1 MENNDETS
9 LVSAGLLTVAKA
21 AEFLSLS
28 RSKIYQLMD
37 AGTLVY
43 CKIDGARRIPRASV
57 LKLASES
64 LSGRAQNADPAHA
77 GSEGGAP

>member
-1 MENNDETS
+1 MEINDETS
-9 LVSAGLLTVAKA
+9 LVLGGLVTVAKA

-28 RSKIYQLMD
+28 RSKIYELM
-37 AGTLVY
+37 ASGALRF

-64 LSGRAQNADPAHA
+64 LSQPDGK
-77 GSEGGAP
+77 